1 MQLKQLIKSGLGFI
15 TAKKH
20 HINKIGKNVYIGKQT
35 KITNGKN
42 IYLGNDVQIRPYCDL
57 FADDFIIINE
67 ACDIGIRNR
76 IGGNVIFEKSVLTGP
91 DNYFSLFDHCYTDP
105 DKPIIMQGAYK
116 PNNNGHDEMIIGEGS
131 WIGTHCAIIG
141 DVHIGKHCVVAANS
155 VVTKDVPDYCVVAGA
170 PAKIIKKY
178 DFETKEWIRNK

>member
-1 MQLKQLIKSGLGFI
+1 MQLKQLIKSSLGFI

-20 HINKIGKNVYIGKQT
+20 HINKIGKNTYIGKQS
-35 KITNGKN
+35 KIINGKK
-42 IYLGNDVQIRPYCDL
+42 IELGNNVQIRPYSDL
-57 FADDFIIINE
+57 FANDFIIIND

-76 IGGNVIFEKSVLTGP
+76 IVGNVIFKEHVLTGP
-91 DNYFSLFDHCYTDP
+91 DNYFSLYDHCYTDP
-105 DKPIIMQGAYK
+105 KKPIILQGAYK
-116 PNNNGHDEMIIGEGS
+116 PNNNGHAEMIIGEGS

-170 PAKIIKKY
+170 PARIIKKY
-178 DFETKEWIRNK
+178 DFETKEWKRIK